1 MQLRSGIVLAVY
13 AIVLAG
19 CTGCSGPS
27 IITEEFEGRDCGYY
41 HVDGNWLVY
50 GWSPPGNLGRPIH
63 MVARD
68 LTTGTETEL
77 EGDWHGHGID
87 LEDGILVYAKRAG
100 DGEVNLVV
108 YDLQAN
114 TRTSFYRGQVSG
126 LDVSG
131 STVVWGA
138 RDATDSR
145 VIAIG
150 TIYGG
155 TVRLIQDAA
164 RPKSA
169 TDTHARVSGNRVV
182 FCRRDL
188 STNVYTLMVHDL
200 NSGTT
205 EALPITLYSNCGFD
219 LSGDTIVYRKK
230 DDKAFYVMNLSDRK
244 ERWLV
249 DVPYLSEGPVLNGN
263 TVAWVSHM
271 PPEEFKGMA
280 GQPLIDHRDFRDL
293 NVIKI
298 DSSKQKTLISE
309 RFGLRSVSITDDK
322 RIFVLLPREVTA
334 SPSRITDIIQF

>member
-1 MQLRSGIVLAVY
+1 MHLRSSVVLAVY
-13 AIVLAG
+13 AVVLAS
-19 CTGCSGPS
+19 CVGCSGPS
-27 IITEEFEGRDCGYY
+27 IVTEEFEGRDCEYY
-41 HVDGNWLVY
+41 HVEGNWLVY
-50 GWSPPGNLGRPIH
+50 GWSPPGNLGSPIH

-77 EGDWHGHGID
+77 ESDWHGKGID
-87 LEDGILVYAKRAG
+87 LEDGILVYTKRAG
-100 DGEVNLVV
+100 GGAVNLVA
-108 YDLQAN
+108 YDLQVG
-114 TRTSFYRGQVSG
+114 TGTTFYRGQVSG
-126 LDVSG
+126 FDVSG

-138 RDATDSR
+138 KDETDSR

-150 TIYGG
+150 TTQGG
-155 TVRLIQDAA
+155 AVRLIQDAA

-169 TDTHARVSGNRVV
+169 SDTRARVSGNHVA

-188 STNVYTLMVHDL
+188 STSVYTLMVHNL

-205 EALPITLYSNCGFD
+205 EALPITLSSAPGFD

-230 DDKAFYVMNLSDRK
+230 DDEAFYVMNLSDRK

-263 TVAWVSHM
+263 TVAWISHM
-271 PPEEFKGMA
+271 PPEEFKGIA
-280 GQPLIDHRDFRDL
+280 GQPLINHADFRDL
-293 NVIKI
+293 NVLEI
-298 DSSKQKTLISE
+298 DSGKQKTLISE
-309 RFGLRSVSITDDK
+309 QFGLRRVSITDDK